1 MLLAKIL
8 RTLFYFH
15 SQRPEHM
22 LVRIL
27 SSLIF
32 HHFNV
37 RLRVA
42 CRLNIASSLLR
53 YKMVREHVAAEL
65 GLGPT
70 ATKPWKQYFHN
81 VIEAVYDKWD
91 AEDEFTNSAD
101 QNLSGG
107 SRASDKKSGKLA
119 LSAAPVED
127 MISDLSDVGSMD
139 MSD

>member
-1 MLLAKIL
+1 
-8 RTLFYFH
+8 
-15 SQRPEHM
+15 
-22 LVRIL
+22 
-27 SSLIF
+27 
-32 HHFNV
+32 
-37 RLRVA
+37 
-42 CRLNIASSLLR
+42 
-53 YKMVREHVAAEL
+53 MVREHVAAKL

-107 SRASDKKSGKLA
+107 SRGSDNRTGKPK
-119 LSAAPVED
+119 SAAAAASSAATPVED
-127 MISDLSDVGSMD
+127 MISDVSDVGSMD